1 MNKVVIF
8 ALICGIILVS
18 GCLETQSQISQQQ
31 EEEAEITPEIS
42 SKGIDLEVTEINC
55 ENTEGDI
62 NVPND
67 FAAHCWGTIKN
78 NGINR
83 ARHVKIN
90 FVFHDAGDIVGQI
103 SIQPIS
109 GGGDVPPGESRNFET
124 ELEIKRPYSNYN
136 YDVTYP
142 EQFVG

>member
-1 MNKVVIF
+1 MNKIVIF

-18 GCLETQSQISQQQ
+18 GCLETQSQISQEQ
-31 EEEAEITPEIS
+31 ETETETETEIS

-62 NVPND
+62 NIPND
-67 FAAHCWGTIKN
+67 YGAHCWGTIAN
-78 NGINR
+78 NGQNR

-90 FVFHDAGDIVGQI
+90 FIFHDADGIVGQFTT
-103 SIQPIS
+103 QPIAK
-109 GGGDVPPGESRNFET
+109 GGDVPAGESRNFDMEI
-124 ELEIKRPYSNYN
+124 EIKRPYTRYN